1 MRHYMVQP
9 RGPWLPSPIRT
20 IMQTTPTKSP
30 LMDLNDKALLKLV
43 LEHKPGAFEAF
54 LERYRSLMFSV
65 LYGKGFGFPRD
76 YIEDIYQSLILAL
89 SRRDYHRLRS
99 FEGRNNCSVATFLQV
114 VTTRF
119 ALDELRKW
127 KRHPRGR
134 GQGGEEE
141 RLDLQIEAPSGAGPL
156 SESLGQEEL
165 DLFHNLL
172 FALDWKRVSV
182 VLWVFRG
189 IAREKVAET
198 MDTSR
203 ANIDALY
210 KRAKDQMTQ
219 RFADGAYAKHRRE
232 SDPQVLSPRVRELL
246 RPLLVVPTGVLR
258 EALLQ
263 PASKRR
269 ALLGLVLLEYPHFLC
284 SAEEIQRLAEKEP
297 GPEVCVSVLEEL
309 SERVL
314 S

>member
-1 MRHYMVQP
+1 
-9 RGPWLPSPIRT
+9 
-20 IMQTTPTKSP
+20 MQTTPTKTP
-30 LMDLNDKALLKLV
+30 FMDLNDKALLKLV
-43 LEHKPGAFEAF
+43 LDHEPGAFEAF

-76 YIEDIYQSLILAL
+76 YIEDIYQSLVLAL

-134 GQGGEEE
+134 GQHGDEDQ
-141 RLDLQIEAPSGAGPL
+141 LDLQIEAPLGAGPV
-156 SESLGQEEL
+156 SESLEREEL

-189 IAREKVAET
+189 IARERVAEV

-219 RFADGAYAKHRRE
+219 RFADGAYAKHRRAADAE
-232 SDPQVLSPRVRELL
+232 VLGPRVRELL
-246 RPLLVVPTGVLR
+246 RPLLDVPTRILR

-263 PASKRR
+263 PESKHR

-284 SAEEIQRLAEKEP
+284 SAEEIQRLAEQES
-297 GPEVCVSVLEEL
+297 GPRVCESVLEEL

-314 S
+314 R